1 MASKPAKRAQAD
13 DTELVEAVR
22 QSVDRIWQAGLGAF
36 ARAQHEGEE
45 MFSRLVQEGMAVQKR
60 TRHVAEGRLEEMTDT
75 ITKMADTL
83 GKQASAPLGKL
94 EAVFEDRIIRSLHSI
109 GVPTRDDFAALSSQ
123 IGKLQKAL
131 DAAQGG
137 KPGKPGKGVQKA
149 VSPSAGRKTASAKT
163 NGARAGGKRTAAT
176 ASTRA

>member
-45 MFSRLVQEGMAVQKR
+45 MFSRLVQEGMEVQKR

-75 ITKMADTL
+75 ITKMVDTL
-83 GKQASAPLGKL
+83 GKQATAPLGKL

-137 KPGKPGKGVQKA
+137 KPGKAVQKA
-149 VSPSAGRKTASAKT
+149 VSSSAGRKTASAKT
-163 NGARAGGKRTAAT
+163 NGARAGSKRTAAT